1 MGKSYY
7 TRKDIEDFAAA
18 GITRLEMGPHVV
30 ITDVGRDLAEELRI
44 ELVMPG
50 ATQTPTA
57 FLPPPPSHTTTTLG
71 TKPRGCQH
79 GPLTLGI
86 TAPTSHSIKSNFDKR
101 DPDGVVN
108 KLVDI
113 VKRLGNQ
120 GG

>member
-50 ATQTPTA
+50 APQTPTDP
-57 FLPPPPSHTTTTLG
+57 LPPPPSHITTTLG
-71 TKPRGCQH
+71 ARPRGCQH

-86 TAPTSHSIKSNFDKR
+86 NTQTSHNIKSDFDK
-101 DPDGVVN
+101 PDGVVN